1 MFSRKTKMVYRM
13 DRYDGDD
20 LVAKVR
26 IVVPEDADIGEALD
40 LWIDYMAACGYS
52 REGVEREIGHGEA
65 VVDEKVVRDCY
76 RYHVQLPLEDRSDD
90 DEEA

>member
-1 MFSRKTKMVYRM
+1 MLNRKTKMVYKM

-20 LVAKVR
+20 LAAKVR

-52 REGVEREIGHGEA
+52 REGVEREIGHGAA
-65 VVDEKVVRDCY
+65 VVDEKAVSNCS
-76 RYHVQLPLEDRSDD
+76 RYHVTLADGIKIRWN
-90 DEEA
+90 DEP